1 MLKLKE
7 TLICWY
13 VSSVSKHTLTVHY
26 ELEERC
32 FHQRRLLLDQ
42 RFEPFPQH
50 CLLLDQCFEPLP
62 QRFDE
67 LESSSVPH
75 FGGNL

>member
-42 RFEPFPQH
+42 RFEP
-50 CLLLDQCFEPLP
+50 LP